1 MFTIDQSRK
10 KGMTMTELLVALAI
24 SSVVLL
30 IVTLVSTQSLR
41 ISRGTNASMTI
52 DEQITKLHSSMNYL
66 VSRQFAVL
74 FSFGNE
80 EEDEEPQDEPYSQI
94 VVTNSIPSNVT
105 PSGWETKSS
114 LITFQPD
121 FSRIV
126 HLYEGKEGQ
135 GTLMSIIAE
144 YVEGFEVSLI
154 TGTTYLSYTATFT
167 YFDPVNPG
175 VAILTKEARGAVR
188 FY

>member
-1 MFTIDQSRK
+1 
-10 KGMTMTELLVALAI
+10 MTELLVALAI

-41 ISRGTNASMTI
+41 ISRSTNASMTI

-74 FSFGNE
+74 FSFGDV
-80 EEDEEPQDEPYSQI
+80 EEDEEPQSGPYSQI
-94 VVTNSIPSNVT
+94 IMTSSIPSNVT

-114 LITFQPD
+114 TITYQQD
-121 FSRIV
+121 LNRIV

-135 GTLMSIIAE
+135 GIQMSIIA
-144 YVEGFEVSLI
+144 YHVQGFEASLI
-154 TGTTYLSYTATFT
+154 PGTTYLSYTATFT
-167 YFDPVNPG
+167 YFDPVNPD